1 LACASGES
9 WAIIRHPPN
18 EPDPVPS
25 LPFMRAMPR
34 TYAAVRHQVF
44 KSTQAASSP
53 PHTDEFTPV
62 QIEIE
67 VVEEISRLLRACR

>member
-1 LACASGES
+1 
-9 WAIIRHPPN
+9 
-18 EPDPVPS
+18 
-25 LPFMRAMPR
+25 MRAMPR